1 MIRLRPHI
9 TGIAL
14 GLGLAAWGGLRTA
27 NRPLLQGVRWIFVG
41 VGAGCL
47 MTHTLERWDESAD
60 ARRRDRKAR
69 LKLMERQISLTH
81 RLSKRHG
88 KAEEEKQDSWLEAAL
103 QAETHFN
110 AEVFEEQ
117 VAADGGNVRLS
128 INEVTDHPKAPSPPQ
143 NVTEEPVDPRLA
155 FDSAMAEGKWQ
166 EAVEA
171 YSQLVDSGGVA
182 EIEPAV
188 VNRLRTASL
197 ESIFQRMHSGSVRED
212 VAALAQSI
220 VQTFPETKEGRTLA
234 PVMGVLRR
242 SAGLCPRCARPYK
255 GIANACHECLHGTP
269 EAYQIAWDEEVG
281 PGNGKA

>member
-14 GLGLAAWGGLRTA
+14 GLGLAAWGGLRNA

-47 MTHTLERWDESAD
+47 ITHTLERSDESAA
-60 ARRRDRKAR
+60 ARRRDLKAK
-69 LKLMERQISLTH
+69 LKLMERQINLAH

-88 KAEEEKQDSWLEAAL
+88 IAEAEKHDSWLEAAL
-103 QAETHFN
+103 QAETYFN
-110 AEVFEEQ
+110 SEAFEEQ
-117 VAADGGNVRLS
+117 VAADDGKVRFT
-128 INEVTDHPKAPSPPQ
+128 IDEVTDQPKAPAPPQ
-143 NVTEEPVDPRLA
+143 HLPEEPVDPRLA
-155 FDSAMAEGKWQ
+155 FDSAIAEGKWQ
-166 EAVEA
+166 EAVAA

-182 EIEPAV
+182 KIEPSV

-212 VAALAQSI
+212 VAVLAQSI
-220 VQTFPETKEGRTLA
+220 VETFPETKEGRTLA

-242 SAGLCPRCARPYK
+242 SAGLCPRCAKPYK
-255 GIANACHECLHGTP
+255 GIANACHECLRGTP
-269 EAYQIAWDEEVG
+269 EAYQIAWDEEGG